1 MSCLRSFNL
10 RMSLQRDQ
18 TGTSI
23 KTWTSGTENFWS
35 LNSAGV
41 STVNIQ
47 GYKNINIYGVD
58 VVGNLSTNTT
68 SAINGVIVNDWTVN
82 VFINGVNPIIDAV
95 VTTSP
100 NNYGIINS
108 TTANNIFALGKYNN
122 SLRFAS
128 PYQSVQSIQFQDT
141 NAFGIGYQSALGVNV
156 LWNMNFIFFY
166 KFEGEED

>member
-10 RMSLQRDQ
+10 RVSLTRDQ

-35 LNSAGV
+35 LNSQGV

-58 VVGNLSTNTT
+58 VIGNLSTNTT

-100 NNYGIINS
+100 NNYSIINS
-108 TTANNIFALGKYNN
+108 TTANNIFALGKTPTKKPVFCFIVLHMPLFCGALELHRNGIKN
-122 SLRFAS
+122 HIRWEKSLHQC
-128 PYQSVQSIQFQDT
+128 QSR
-141 NAFGIGYQSALGVNV
+141 GH
-156 LWNMNFIFFY
+156 
-166 KFEGEED
+166 